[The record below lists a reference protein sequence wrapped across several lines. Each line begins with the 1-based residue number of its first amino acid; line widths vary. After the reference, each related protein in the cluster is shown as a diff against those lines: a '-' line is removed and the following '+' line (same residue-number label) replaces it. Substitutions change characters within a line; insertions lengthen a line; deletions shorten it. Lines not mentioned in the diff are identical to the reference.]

1 MLIKVGNK
9 FRRIVVTDYRI
20 LRMALQ
26 QMTVATQRPTAFK
39 SSDENIAVAP
49 AVMSMP
55 FGVKMT
61 ESLFSS

>member
-1 MLIKVGNK
+1 MFIKVGNK

-20 LRMALQ
+20 LQMVLQ
-26 QMTVATQRPTAFK
+26 QMTVATQRPTASK

-49 AVMSMP
+49 DVMSMP

-61 ESLFSS
+61 ESLF